1 MNLKKIY
8 KTRFNDVEERKII
21 WKVLVED
28 FFQQFIKKDNIVL
41 DVACGYGEFINQ
53 INCGK
58 KYAIDL
64 NPDTTKYLNKNIT
77 FYNQSS
83 TKIKSIKN
91 NLIDKIFVSNFFEH
105 IKREDIVETI
115 KEFKRTLKSGGEV
128 LILQPNIRFCTKDYW
143 MFFDHV
149 TPIDDRALEE
159 IFSSYNFRLKKR
171 ILKFL
176 PYTTKSKRPKSPFL
190 VKFYLKLPILW
201 RIFGQQSFLIFKKL

>member
-8 KTRFNDVEERKII
+8 KTRFNDIEERKII

-77 FYNQSS
+77 FYSQSS
-83 TKIKSIKN
+83 TKMKSIKN

-159 IFSSYNFRLKKR
+159 IFSSYNFRLKRR
-171 ILKFL
+171 ILRFL
-176 PYTTKSKRPKSPFL
+176 PYTTKSKLPKSPLL

>member
-28 FFQQFIKKDNIVL
+28 FFQQFIKNDDIIL

-77 FYNQSS
+77 FYSQSS

-143 MFFDHV
+143 MFFDHL

-159 IFSSYNFRLKKR
+159 IFSSYNFRLKRR
-171 ILKFL
+171 ILRFL
-176 PYTTKSKRPKSPFL
+176 PYTTKSKLPKSPLL
-190 VKFYLKLPILW
+190 VKFYLKFPILW

>member
-21 WKVLVED
+21 WKVLVTD
-28 FFQQFIKKDNIVL
+28 FFQQFVKKDNIVL

-77 FYNQSS
+77 FYSQSS

-143 MFFDHV
+143 
-149 TPIDDRALEE
+149 
-159 IFSSYNFRLKKR
+159 
-171 ILKFL
+171 
-176 PYTTKSKRPKSPFL
+176 
-190 VKFYLKLPILW
+190 
-201 RIFGQQSFLIFKKL
+201 

>member
-176 PYTTKSKRPKSPFL
+176 PYTTKSKLPKSPL
-190 VKFYLKLPILW
+190 LIKFYLKLPILW

>member
-1 MNLKKIY
+1 MDLKKIY

-21 WKVLVED
+21 WKVLVTD
-28 FFQQFIKKDNIVL
+28 FFQQFVKKDNIVL

-77 FYNQSS
+77 FYSQSS
-83 TKIKSIKN
+83 TKMKSIKN

-159 IFSSYNFRLKKR
+159 IFSSYNFRLKRR
-171 ILKFL
+171 ILRFL
-176 PYTTKSKRPKSPFL
+176 PYTTKSKLPKSPLL